1 MRLLAGVLHSD
12 EIVWNSY
19 TWDADAHKQINTN
32 LISCGINTTCRK
44 LEVTDYNEIKAPK
57 YGNGFYIVASSTNCP
72 FELNWTY
79 LMLMSFNNIS
89 CIQLALGNANTLNPL
104 LKLRTCVAGV
114 WGDWI

>member
-1 MRLLAGVLHSD
+1 MNRAK
-12 EIVWNSY
+12 IVWNSY
-19 TWDADAHKQINTN
+19 TWDADAHKQININ